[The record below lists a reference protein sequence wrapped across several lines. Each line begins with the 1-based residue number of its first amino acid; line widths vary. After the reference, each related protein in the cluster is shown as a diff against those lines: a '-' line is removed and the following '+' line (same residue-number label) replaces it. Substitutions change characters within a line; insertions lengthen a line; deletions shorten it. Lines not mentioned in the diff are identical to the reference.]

1 MERKRVIVVG
11 CNGAMGQI
19 VCRLISESKDLKV
32 FAGLDVSAR
41 EFSEFPVFEDI
52 EDLKIFIAEN
62 DELDINDYVIV
73 DFSQPECTM
82 EVLEEIAVP
91 LEIPMV
97 IATTGFS
104 PEQLETIKAYT
115 EEEKSAAAERND
127 AKILLFMSSNM
138 SYEIKLLSDLLRQLA
153 PKLAG
158 DYDIEIVETHHNR
171 KADAPSG
178 TAKTL
183 AAVINDSLNDEN
195 EIIYGRTGKRREN
208 QIGIASLRGG
218 NVVGEHEVRFIGQ
231 SDELI
236 ITHRAFS
243 RELFAEGAL
252 KAVRFLFK
260 QIEEGDGYS
269 HLYTM
274 DDLI

>member
-32 FAGLDVSAR
+32 FAGLDVAAR
-41 EFSEFPVFEDI
+41 EFSEFPTFEDV
-52 EDLKIFIAEN
+52 EELKTFIADN
-62 DELDINDYVIV
+62 DEMDVNDYVIV
-73 DFSQPECTM
+73 DFSQPDCTM
-82 EVLEEIAVP
+82 NVLEEIVVP
-91 LEIPMV
+91 LEIPIV

-115 EEEKSAAAERND
+115 EDEKSAAAERND
-127 AKILLFMSSNM
+127 AMILIFMSSNM

-153 PKLAG
+153 PKLAD

-183 AAVINDSLNDEN
+183 AAVINDSLNNEN
-195 EIIYGRTGKRREN
+195 EIIYGRADKRRKN

-218 NVVGEHEVRFIGQ
+218 NVVGEHEIRFIGQ

-252 KAVRFLFK
+252 RAVRFLFK